1 MDRAQ
6 GLGPGRPLTAMSTG
20 NLPFLTAEVPAAG
33 GVLRRAPEDFVVD
46 EVPAYLPCGEGEHL
60 YLHVRKRGL
69 STPELARQLARAL
82 GVGEH
87 EVSWAGLKDR
97 HAVTTQWLS
106 LPAKKAEGAL
116 AGLQLPGMELLEAK
130 RHGNKL
136 KNGHLRGNRFTLW
149 LRDVSDA
156 GAARAAFEQLVA
168 VGVPNYFGE
177 QRFGLKDD
185 NAEAGRLLLKGERLP
200 RRPSAFER
208 KLFLSAYQSQLFNRL
223 AAARVQ
229 AGTLGQALAG
239 DVLRKTDTG
248 GLFVCEAPEVDQPR
262 ATAREVSAAGPL
274 FGPKMP
280 RAAGAV
286 AEAEEA
292 VLAAEGMTL
301 EDFRRGRDETE
312 GGRRPYRVFLGEPTI
327 EQEGSA
333 VRLAFSLPRGS
344 YATVVVREL
353 TKDAPAA
360 G

>member
-6 GLGPGRPLTAMSTG
+6 GLGTGRALSTMSTG
-20 NLPFLTAEVPAAG
+20 QLPYLTADVPAAG
-33 GVLRRAPEDFVVD
+33 GVLRRSPEDFQVE

-97 HAVTTQWLS
+97 QAVTTQWLS

-116 AGLQLPGMELLEAK
+116 SSLSIPGMELLEAK

-149 LRDVSDA
+149 LRDVLDVC
-156 GAARAAFEQLVA
+156 AARASFERLVA
-168 VGVPNYFGE
+168 HGVPNYFGE

-185 NAEAGRLLLKGERLP
+185 NAEAGKRLLRGERLP
-200 RRPSAFER
+200 RRPSSFER
-208 KLFLSAYQSQLFNRL
+208 KLFLSAYQSALFNRL
-223 AAARVQ
+223 AAARVE
-229 AGTLGQALAG
+229 AGTLGRALLG

-248 GLFVCEAPEVDQPR
+248 GLFVCEAPDVDQPR
-262 ATAREVSAAGPL
+262 VEGREVSAAGPL

-280 RAAGAV
+280 RAAGEV
-286 AEAEEA
+286 AAAEEA
-292 VLAAEGMTL
+292 VLSVEGMTL
-301 EDFRRGRDETE
+301 EDFRRGKDETE
-312 GGRRPYRVFLGEPTI
+312 GGRRAYRVFLGEPAL
-327 EQEGSA
+327 EQEGNA
-333 VRLAFSLPRGS
+333 LRLSFSLPRGC
-344 YATVVVREL
+344 YATVVLREL

>member
-1 MDRAQ
+1 
-6 GLGPGRPLTAMSTG
+6 MSTTG
-20 NLPFLTAEVPAAG
+20 LLPYLTAEVPAAG
-33 GVLRRAPEDFVVD
+33 GVLRRAPEDFMVE

-106 LPAKKAEGAL
+106 LPAKNAEGSL
-116 AGLQLPGMELLEAK
+116 PGLQLPGMELLEAK

-149 LRDVSDA
+149 LRDVADV
-156 GAARAAFEQLVA
+156 GAARASFERLVA
-168 VGVPNYFGE
+168 EGVPNYFGE

-185 NAEAGRLLLKGERLP
+185 NAEAGKLLLKGERLP

-223 AAARVQ
+223 AAARVE
-229 AGTLGQALAG
+229 AGTLGRAFAG
-239 DVLRKTDTG
+239 DVLRKTETG

-262 ATAREVSAAGPL
+262 VEAREVSPAGPL
-274 FGPKMP
+274 YGPKMP
-280 RAAGAV
+280 RAAGVV

-292 VLAAEGMTL
+292 LMAAEGMTM

-312 GGRRPYRVFLGEPTI
+312 GGRRPYRIFLGEPSF
-327 EQEGSA
+327 EQA
-333 VRLAFSLPRGS
+333 DNAARLAFSLPRGS

-353 TKDAPAA
+353 TKGGPAA
-360 G
+360 S

>member
-1 MDRAQ
+1 
-6 GLGPGRPLTAMSTG
+6 MSTG
-20 NLPFLTAEVPAAG
+20 QLPYLTADVPGSG
-33 GVLRRAPEDFVVD
+33 GVLRRSPEDFVVE

-82 GVGEH
+82 GVGER

-106 LPAKKAEGAL
+106 LPAKTAEVAL
-116 AGLQLPGMELLEAK
+116 AGLQLPPGVELLTAK

-149 LRDVSDA
+149 LRDVADA
-156 GAARAAFEQLVA
+156 GAAHASFERLVA
-168 VGVPNYFGE
+168 AGVPNYFGE

-185 NAEAGRLLLKGERLP
+185 NAEAGKLLLRGERLP

-223 AAARVQ
+223 AAARVE
-229 AGTLGQALAG
+229 AGTLGRALSG
-239 DVLRKTDTG
+239 DVLRKTETG
-248 GLFVCEAPEVDQPR
+248 GLFVCEVPEVDQPR
-262 ATAREVSAAGPL
+262 VEAREVSPAGPL
-274 FGPKMP
+274 YGPKVP

-292 VLAAEGMTL
+292 VLASEGMTL
-301 EDFRRGRDETE
+301 EDFRRGKDETE
-312 GGRRPYRVFLGEPTI
+312 GGRRPYRVFLGEPAF
-327 EQEGSA
+327 EQDGTGL
-333 VRLAFSLPRGS
+333 RLAFSLPRGS

-353 TKDAPAA
+353 TKGAPAA